1 MLTDKTHR
9 RTQERK
15 GGEEGREG
23 ERERRRGET
32 GVGLS
37 KGMSSRREAAS
48 RVSFHR
54 SLGRTF

>member
-1 MLTDKTHR
+1 MGMLTDKTHR

-15 GGEEGREG
+15 RGGRREG
-23 ERERRRGET
+23 GRET

-37 KGMSSRREAAS
+37 KGMSSRRGAAS